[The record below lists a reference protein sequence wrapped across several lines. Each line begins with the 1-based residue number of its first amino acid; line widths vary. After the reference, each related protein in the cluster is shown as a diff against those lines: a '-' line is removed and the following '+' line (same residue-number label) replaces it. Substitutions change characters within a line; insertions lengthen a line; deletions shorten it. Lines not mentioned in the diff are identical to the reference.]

1 MDKLTVGIFQESHL
15 DKKTGGGYSYYT
27 ALEQAIEQYEFDAS
41 LDIRIIQIGFSEP
54 GLNEKKIVR
63 IDPYKNIKN
72 KIRYGHFINQK
83 IGKTAKGLFSP
94 FKRIFKNYE
103 AIFEE
108 ALQKSI
114 EEELARNKID
124 LVYFLHPRPHKL
136 NYPYVCTHWDN
147 GHKSMFAFPE
157 VAMNNSFQEREDY
170 FHSILGKA
178 FGIFCESESGRRELL
193 RYTSINEERV
203 FVVPLFPG
211 KVVTQSLAPSEQELH
226 LKKHCVVKNE
236 FFFYP
241 AQFWAH
247 KNHYNLL
254 LAFHK
259 IHKSYPSV
267 KLLFTGSDKGNKQ
280 YIKQVV
286 ANLGLE
292 KQVLMAGFVTDE
304 EIYSF
309 YKNALALVMP
319 TFLGPSNMPLLEAET
334 LGCPVIC
341 TDLPGHREMLGD
353 SAFYVQPT
361 NPENICSGL
370 EAHIHPRQISP
381 KKNLVFNLENALKQI
396 EENFL
401 KLKSLRKTFGYQF
414 KELKG

>member
-1 MDKLTVGIFQESHL
+1 MDKLTIGIFQEPHL
-15 DKKTGGGYSYYT
+15 DNKTGGGFSYYE
-27 ALEQAIEQYEFDAS
+27 ALAQAIDQYEFHES
-41 LDIRIIQIGFSEP
+41 LDIRFIQNNFPESGSN
-54 GLNEKKIVR
+54 LKRVVR
-63 IDPYKNIKN
+63 IDPYKNIK
-72 KIRYGHFINQK
+72 KKVRYRHFINHRIIK
-83 IGKTAKGLFSP
+83 KTKHFFSP
-94 FKRIFKNYE
+94 LERTYNRYE
-103 AIFEE
+103 TVFEE
-108 ALQKSI
+108 AVQKSI

-124 LVYFLHPRPHKL
+124 LVYYLHPRPHKL

-157 VAMNNSFQEREDY
+157 VAMNNCYQDREDY

-178 FGIFCESESGRRELL
+178 FGVFCESESGRRELL
-193 RYTSINEERV
+193 RFSSINEERV

-211 KVVTQSLAPSEQELH
+211 KVVTQSLPASAQESH
-226 LKKHCVVKNE
+226 LKKHGLGKNE

-241 AQFWAH
+241 AQFWSH

-267 KLLFTGSDKGNKQ
+267 KLLFTGSDKGNKE
-280 YIKQVV
+280 YIKEVV

-292 KQVLMAGFVTDE
+292 RQVLMPGFVTNG

-319 TFLGPSNMPLLEAET
+319 TFLGPSNMPLLEAEA

-341 TDLPGHREMLGD
+341 TD
-353 SAFYVQPT
+353 
-361 NPENICSGL
+361 
-370 EAHIHPRQISP
+370 
-381 KKNLVFNLENALKQI
+381 
-396 EENFL
+396 
-401 KLKSLRKTFGYQF
+401 
-414 KELKG
+414 